1 MTLLGTDFGVISF
14 NDVICKTERRDHS
27 RGSRELKQM
36 DKKWPES
43 SKSLD
48 DILVYYDVLEVWK
61 RILHKF

>member
-1 MTLLGTDFGVISF
+1 MTLFVKQ
-14 NDVICKTERRDHS
+14 NVVDHS

>member
-14 NDVICKTERRDHS
+14 NDVICKTERRDH

-36 DKKWPES
+36 DKKLPES

-48 DILVYYDVLEVWK
+48 DILVYYDVLVV
-61 RILHKF
+61 